1 MNLLYPSKITLM
13 PKIKL
18 VFSLILIVGAIYLT
32 FKYTDPI
39 KILAQTNPAL
49 AEQVTQKYDEYLKF
63 NQTIQAQSSDAEK
76 YLSYIKIL
84 NTQKMAQTQK
94 SYNDNIIDENIE
106 LSQLPTGQ
114 SLKTLRLSIIRYQTL
129 NQSLYTMLEQLRAKG
144 NTITNSGFS
153 TNNMDVEINKLTDT
167 IIKLE
172 SHISTLDFVADQIE
186 QKTVGLDEGL
196 NSASNIINLA
206 NTEYKSMFGKVK
218 ELINNAQ

>member
-1 MNLLYPSKITLM
+1 MKLIVGSKITLM
-13 PKIKL
+13 PKLKL
-18 VFSLILIVGAIYLT
+18 LFSLILIIGAIYLI

-39 KILAQTNPAL
+39 KILAQANPAL
-49 AEQVTQKYDEYLKF
+49 ADQITQKYDEYLKF

-94 SYNDNIIDENIE
+94 AYNDTVIDDNTE
-106 LSQLPTGQ
+106 LKELPAAQ
-114 SLKTLRLSIIRYQTL
+114 SIKTLRLSIIRYQNL

-167 IIKLE
+167 IIRLE

-186 QKTVGLDEGL
+186 QKTVSLEEGL
-196 NSASNIINLA
+196 SSASGVIDQA

>member
-1 MNLLYPSKITLM
+1 M
-13 PKIKL
+13 PKLKL
-18 VFSLILIVGAIYLT
+18 LFSLILIIGATYLI

-49 AEQVTQKYDEYLKF
+49 ADQITQKYDEYLKF

-94 SYNDNIIDENIE
+94 AYNDTVIDDNTE
-106 LSQLPTGQ
+106 LKELPGAQ
-114 SLKTLRLSIIRYQTL
+114 SIKTLRLSIIRYQNL

-167 IIKLE
+167 IIRLE

-186 QKTVGLDEGL
+186 QKTVSLEEGL
-196 NSASNIINLA
+196 NSASGVIDQA

>member
-1 MNLLYPSKITLM
+1 MKLIVGSKITLM
-13 PKIKL
+13 PKLKL
-18 VFSLILIVGAIYLT
+18 LFSLILIIGATYLI

-49 AEQVTQKYDEYLKF
+49 ADQITQKYDEYLKF

-94 SYNDNIIDENIE
+94 AYNDTVIDDNTE
-106 LSQLPTGQ
+106 LKELPGAQ
-114 SLKTLRLSIIRYQTL
+114 SIKTLRLSIIRYQNL

-167 IIKLE
+167 IIRLE

-186 QKTVGLDEGL
+186 QKTVSLEEGL
-196 NSASNIINLA
+196 NSASGVIDQA